1 MKYLEWLQLTGF
13 DSRNSEIT
21 EDEAEEIALPLKD
34 PGTEKM
40 RSLNR
45 IVIHHSATE
54 TGNAAYFRVLHRV
67 VNGWND
73 IGYHY
78 VIGNGSFSDNGEI
91 EKGRKLPFRGA
102 HAKGGNEDSIGI
114 CLVGNFNTETPT
126 YLQIKSLGILLR
138 SLAKEYSL
146 CRNSVTLHR
155 FIQGSS
161 TECPGKNLSMK
172 DVLYLFDN
180 K

>member
-1 MKYLEWLQLTGF
+1 MKYLNWLHLLGY
-13 DSRNSEIT
+13 DCGKSEIT
-21 EDEAEEIALPLKD
+21 EEEAVKKALPLDD
-34 PGTEKM
+34 PGSPRM
-40 RSLNR
+40 RTVKR

-54 TGNAAYFRVLHRV
+54 TGSAAFFRVLHRV
-67 VNGWND
+67 VNKWND

-78 VIGNGSFSDNGEI
+78 VIGNGSLSRDGEI

-114 CLVGNFNTETPT
+114 CLVGNFNNSFPT
-126 YLQIKSLGILLR
+126 AAQMRSLGLLLHKL
-138 SLAKEYSL
+138 SGEYSIS
-146 CRNSVTLHR
+146 RDSVTLHR
-155 FIQGSS
+155 LVDGSS
-161 TECPGKNLSMK
+161 TECPGKKLCIE